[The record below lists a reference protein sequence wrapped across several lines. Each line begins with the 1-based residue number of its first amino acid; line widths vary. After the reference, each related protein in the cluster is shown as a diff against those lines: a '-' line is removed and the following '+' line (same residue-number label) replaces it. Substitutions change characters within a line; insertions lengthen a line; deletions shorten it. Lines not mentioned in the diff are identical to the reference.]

1 VLTTVPTA
9 EPDQRRKTIILATCC
24 LSLLIV
30 SMDSTIVNVAL
41 PSIRSELGAS
51 VSQLQWTID
60 VYTLVLASLLLLS
73 GSTADRF
80 GRRRLFQIGLV
91 SFAVGSLL
99 CSLAPSAGVL
109 IGARA
114 LQAVGGSMLNP
125 VAMSIITQVFTGKA
139 ERARAIGM
147 WGAVVGVSMA
157 LGPILG
163 GLLIDV
169 SGWRSVF
176 WINIPVCIAAVVLS
190 AIFVPESRSAVVR
203 RFDPI
208 GQVLGVVM
216 LASLV
221 YGLIEGPAHGW
232 TSPITVTVFAVA
244 AASFLGFVA
253 YENRRDDP
261 FIDLRFFRSV
271 PFSSATIVAVCAFA
285 AWGAFLFLMSLYLQ
299 EVRGLSAIGTGASFL
314 PLAAATM
321 ICSPLSGRLV
331 AKYGARP
338 SMVAAGT
345 LLFLGGLSLTTLTAT
360 TPIPLLM
367 VMFAVFGSGFGLV
380 NAPITNAAVGG
391 MPRDRAGAASAVAST
406 SRQIGVSIGVALC
419 GSLTGAGAAAG
430 LDASFAASTHTVW
443 WGVAGIGLVVL
454 ALGFLVAGPWA
465 RRTADNVATT
475 FAAPELARG

>member
-1 VLTTVPTA
+1 MLTTVAAT

-30 SMDSTIVNVAL
+30 SMDATIVNVAL

-91 SFAVGSLL
+91 GFAVGSLL
-99 CSLAPSAGVL
+99 CSLAPTAGVL
-109 IGARA
+109 IAARA
-114 LQAVGGSMLNP
+114 IQAVGGSMLNP

-147 WGAVVGVSMA
+147 WGAVVGISMA

-163 GLLIDV
+163 GLLIEV

-190 AIFVPESRSAVVR
+190 AVFVPESRSPVVR

-208 GQVLGVVM
+208 GQVLGVLM

-232 TSPITVTVFAVA
+232 TSPITLAVFAVTV
-244 AASFLGFVA
+244 ASFVGFVE
-253 YENRRDDP
+253 YEHHRADP

-271 PFSSATIVAVCAFA
+271 PFSSATVVAVFA
-285 AWGAFLFLMSLYLQ
+285 YAGWGAFLFLMSLYLQ
-299 EVRGLSAIGTGASFL
+299 EVRGLSAIDTGASFL

-321 ICSPLSGRLV
+321 ICSPLSGRMV
-331 AKYGARP
+331 ARWGARP
-338 SMVAAGT
+338 SMVVAGI
-345 LLFLGGLSLTTLTAT
+345 LIAGGGLWLTTLDAA
-360 TPIPLLM
+360 TPIAVLM
-367 VMFAVFGSGFGLV
+367 VMFALFGCGFGLV

-430 LDASFAASTHTVW
+430 LDASFAVSTHTVW
-443 WGVAGIGLVVL
+443 WGVAGVGVVV
-454 ALGFLVAGPWA
+454 AVLGFVVARPWA
-465 RRTADNVATT
+465 RRTADDVART
-475 FAAPELARG
+475 FGEPDLARG